1 MQKYQ
6 TENRSEACF
15 FMFRV
20 NAPFPV
26 VDQSG
31 QCGHTYLVFSDR
43 FRRGTTG
50 SGTGAAAERAGF
62 L

>member
-1 MQKYQ
+1 M
-6 TENRSEACF
+6 C
-15 FMFRV
+15 RV

-31 QCGHTYLVFSDR
+31 QCGHTYLFFSDR